1 MGKWIFQNK
10 KYHWIWSSSTLK
22 LSGNI
27 TVNNAPKFDEELI
40 EYFAHTRFK
49 THQISAA
56 IVTEVEN
63 GWLMVVFLFF
73 WVLGSSFLSSDAFL
87 FDSLDASG
95 KKD

>member
-1 MGKWIFQNK
+1 MKNI
-10 KYHWIWSSSTLK
+10 IEWSSSTLK

-49 THQISAA
+49 THPISAA

-63 GWLMVVFLFF
+63 G
-73 WVLGSSFLSSDAFL
+73 
-87 FDSLDASG
+87 
-95 KKD
+95 